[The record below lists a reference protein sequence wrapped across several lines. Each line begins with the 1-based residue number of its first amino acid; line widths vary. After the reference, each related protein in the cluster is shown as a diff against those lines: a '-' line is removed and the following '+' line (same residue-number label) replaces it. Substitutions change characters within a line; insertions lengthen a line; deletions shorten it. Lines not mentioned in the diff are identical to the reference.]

1 MLNYV
6 WGTLVVLSLVFGFVN
21 GTIDEVTAAIF
32 DNAEKAVMNIALPL
46 IGIMAFW
53 LGMLKIAE
61 HSGLVNLLAKALR
74 PLTRFLFPDIPK
86 ESPAISSMILNISA
100 NWLGLSNAATPFGLK
115 AMEELQDINP
125 KKDTASNAMVT
136 FMALNTAAITFI
148 PVTIMGVRSNLGS
161 GNPEEIIG
169 TTIFAGICATITG
182 VVASKILQRLPVF
195 RRPLDSEP
203 EESVTSGG
211 GETNG

>member
-6 WGTLVVLSLVFGFVN
+6 WGTLVVLSLVFGIIN
-21 GTIDEVTAAIF
+21 GTLSEVTAAIF

-61 HSGLVNLLAKALR
+61 QSGLVKLLAKALR
-74 PLTRFLFPDIPK
+74 PLTRFLFPGIPRD
-86 ESPAISSMILNISA
+86 SPAISSMILNISA

-115 AMEELQDINP
+115 AMEELQDINA

-161 GNPEEIIG
+161 DHPEAIIG
-169 TTIFAGICATITG
+169 TTIFAGVCATVTG
-182 VVASKILQRLPVF
+182 ILAAKILQYLPVF
-195 RRPLDSEP
+195 RRPVEGEDTST
-203 EESVTSGG
+203 ESAGG
-211 GETNG
+211 DANG